1 MELPS
6 ELDKGPDDTA
16 VDLSS
21 NSFEVRPCC
30 RFFEVDLSSNPF
42 EVRPKGAQVFVLRA
56 RGEGLVLRAAAQ
68 TRDWLVTLAVAD
80 LLQGLTAA
88 LQYVA

>member
-21 NSFEVRPCC
+21 NSFEVHPFCK
-30 RFFEVDLSSNPF
+30 FIEVDSSSN
-42 EVRPKGAQVFVLRA
+42 A
-56 RGEGLVLRAAAQ
+56 
-68 TRDWLVTLAVAD
+68 
-80 LLQGLTAA
+80 
-88 LQYVA
+88 